1 MLIDSINIH
10 KDVAPS
16 VLTHPRLFS
25 SHLISSRL
33 IRATFSAKHRSSS
46 ASTLCVCSNGK
57 SVYASRIPVNAKY
70 IKTSQPTERALPA
83 KNKRAMK
90 TENQP
95 ATRALA
101 NACKN
106 KQTYSSAWKRLFRA
120 LQPLAIDESAGHQS
134 TQMKEIYAIIDT
146 PCLYHFAISRFV
158 LIKHTKG

>member
-25 SHLISSRL
+25 SRLISSRL

-90 TENQP
+90 SENQP
-95 ATRALA
+95 TTRALA

-134 TQMKEIYAIIDT
+134 IQMKEIYAIIDT

-158 LIKHTKG
+158 LIKHTR